1 VKLKKIAAALFISTS
16 IVSLPLMAQTTTAE
30 PESGVTYN
38 AGVVSDYRYRGI
50 SQSGH
55 KPALQFGADYIDKS
69 GFYAGN
75 WNSTI
80 EWIKDRADKTAAQ
93 SARGP
98 LEMDLY
104 AGYKGSISERIAY
117 DAGVL
122 QYYFPTSDLNSVT
135 NASVNGVR
143 ANYSTASTTELYGA
157 LSVGAFT
164 FKLYDSVTNL
174 FGYVGTKNSAYVDLS
189 YSFDFGDGFSSIVHY
204 GNQTMKATNAAAVT
218 KGVTDYNDYSMSLN
232 KDFNGIVVSTTVIA
246 TDWVKRGYLR
256 TNDVLPGTGNT
267 NLAGNTV
274 VLGVKK
280 NF

>member
-1 VKLKKIAAALFISTS
+1 MPVL
-16 IVSLPLMAQTTTAE
+16 AQTTTAE
-30 PESGVTYN
+30 PESGFTFN

-55 KPALQFGADYIDKS
+55 RPALQFGADYTDKS
-69 GFYAGN
+69 GFYVGN
-75 WNSTI
+75 WNSSI
-80 EWIKDRADKTAAQ
+80 EWIKDRADTTAAQ

-98 LEMDLY
+98 LEMDFY
-104 AGYKGSISERIAY
+104 AGYKGSVSELIAF

-122 QYYFPTSDLNSVT
+122 EYYFPTSNLNNVT
-135 NASVNGVR
+135 NSSVNGVR

-157 LSVGAFT
+157 LTIGAFA
-164 FKLYDSVTNL
+164 FKLSDAVTNL
-174 FGYVGTKNSAYVDLS
+174 FGYVGSKNSAYVDLS

-204 GNQTMKATNAAAVT
+204 GNQSMKASNAAAVT

-232 KDFNGIVVSTTVIA
+232 KDFDGIVVSATVIA

-256 TNDVLPGTGNT
+256 TNDVSPGTSTT
-267 NLAGNTV
+267 NLAGNTI